1 MKKTSVSQSAFF
13 NLRLGIGFVLCL
25 AGVFLALLAFGI
37 FASAPARAEAPKV
50 SSGIQFGESYHND
63 VSQALR
69 DLPSMWPPPE
79 SKGEKEE
86 LREAN
91 LNPKLPLPLHVDVPD
106 PIVERGGLLK
116 TLVPD
121 IPTPALS
128 FDGIPFPGVGCSC
141 APPDPNGA
149 VGLTQYVQMVNE
161 GYQVFNK
168 TTGAS
173 ILGPTAISTIWSG
186 FGGVCQSNGN
196 GDPVVLYDHI
206 ANRWLISQFA
216 GTSVP
221 TDECVAIS
229 TSSDATGTYNRYAF
243 HLGSNFF
250 DYPHLGVWPDGYYMA
265 MNVFNAAGTAFL
277 GPQAFAFDRAKMLA
291 GLPATFVTPG
301 VTGGS
306 SEPPFL
312 PSDLDG
318 AIFPPA
324 GTANPFVSF
333 PGTGVYKVRLFHA
346 DFATPANT
354 TFTLIGSPA
363 AAGFT
368 ALCPSTRS
376 CVPELGGSG
385 TNKLDAIGDR
395 LMFRLAYRKF
405 ADGHEAVVGNYTVS
419 AGGVAG
425 LRWFELRAVTTAP
438 TVFQQSTYQPDT
450 TWRWM
455 GSAAMDQSGNLAIG
469 FSASST
475 TINPQIR
482 YAGRLAADPINTLAQ
497 GEAHLFDGTGSQT
510 GTGNRWGDYSA
521 LTVDP
526 VDDCTFWYT
535 QEYYST
541 TTSFN
546 WRTRIGNFKFAQCGG
561 SVTPTPTPT
570 LTPSPTPTAT
580 ATATATPTA
589 TATATPTA
597 TATATPTATATATPT
612 ATATATP
619 TIAPTPTP
627 SPAGNYTISV
637 SPASVSLPRTG
648 GTATYTVTITR
659 TNGFNSPVNFTI
671 SALPAGATAT
681 FTPNPA
687 SGNTST
693 LRITVSSSTHSGTYP
708 FTVTGTGGTPTLTR
722 TATATLVK
730 RRFF

>member
-1 MKKTSVSQSAFF
+1 MKKPSVSQSAFF
-13 NLRLGIGFVLCL
+13 NLRLGVGFVLCL

-37 FASAPARAEAPKV
+37 FASPPARAEAPKV

-63 VSQALR
+63 VSPALR
-69 DLPSMWPPPE
+69 DLPTMWPPPE
-79 SKGEKEE
+79 SNGEKEE

-106 PIVERGGLLK
+106 PVIERGGLLK
-116 TLVPD
+116 TLLPD
-121 IPTPALS
+121 IPSPALN

-141 APPDPNGA
+141 APPDTNGA

-173 ILGPTAISTIWSG
+173 ILGPTAITTIWSG
-186 FGGVCQSNGN
+186 FGGVCQNNGN

-301 VTGGS
+301 VTGGG

-318 AIFPPA
+318 AILPPA

-346 DFATPANT
+346 DFVTPANT

-385 TNKLDAIGDR
+385 TNKLDGIGDR

-405 ADGHEAVVGNYTVS
+405 TDGHEAVVGNYTVS

-425 LRWFELRAVTTAP
+425 IRWFELRAVTTAP

-482 YAGRLAADPINTLAQ
+482 YAGRLASDPINSLAQ

-510 GTGNRWGDYSA
+510 GTGNRWGDYSS

-541 TTSFN
+541 TGSFN
-546 WRTRIGNFKFAQCGG
+546 WRTRIGNFKFTQCGG

-570 LTPSPTPTAT
+570 LTPTPTPTPPAP
-580 ATATATPTA
+580 TPTPTPPA
-589 TATATPTA
+589 PTPTPPA
-597 TATATPTATATATPT
+597 PTPTPTPPAPTPT
-612 ATATATP
+612 PPAPTP
-619 TIAPTPTP
+619 TPTPAVTPTP
-627 SPAGNYTISV
+627 SPAPNYTISI

-659 TNGFNSPVNFTI
+659 TNGFTAPVAFTV
-671 SALPAGATAT
+671 SGLPTGATPV

-693 LRITVSSSTHSGTYP
+693 LRITVSSSTRFGTYP

-730 RRFF
+730 RLFF

>member
-1 MKKTSVSQSAFF
+1 MKRKSASQSAFF
-13 NLRLGIGFVLCL
+13 NLRLLVGFVLCL

-37 FASAPARAEAPKV
+37 FSGAPARAEAPQGN
-50 SSGIQFGESYHND
+50 SGIQFGESYHND
-63 VSQALR
+63 ISPALR

-79 SKGEKEE
+79 PKGEEEKEA
-86 LREAN
+86 REAN
-91 LNPKLPLPLHVDVPD
+91 LNPKLPLPLHIDVPD
-106 PIVERGGLLK
+106 PVVERDALLK

-121 IPTPALS
+121 IPSPALN

-141 APPDPNGA
+141 APPDTNGA

-173 ILGPTAISTIWSG
+173 ILGATAITAIWSG
-186 FGGVCQSNGN
+186 FGGVCQNNGS

-216 GTSVP
+216 GTAVP

-229 TSSDATGTYNRYAF
+229 TTSDATGTYFRYAF
-243 HLGSNFF
+243 HLGTNFF
-250 DYPHLGVWPDGYYMA
+250 DYPHLGVWPDGYYMS
-265 MNVFNAAGTAFL
+265 MNVFNSAGTAFL
-277 GPQAFAFDRAKMLA
+277 GPQAFAFDRAKMLT
-291 GLPATFVTPG
+291 GVPATFVTPG
-301 VTGGS
+301 VTGGG
-306 SEPPFL
+306 SEPSFL

-318 AIFPPA
+318 TIFPVA
-324 GTANPFVSF
+324 GTGNPFVSF
-333 PGTGVYKVRLFHA
+333 PGTGAYKVRLFHA

-368 ALCPSTRS
+368 ALCPSTRN
-376 CVPELGGSG
+376 CVPQVG
-385 TNKLDAIGDR
+385 TTSRLDGIGDR

-405 ADGHEAVVGNYTVS
+405 TDGHEAVVGNYTVS

-425 LRWFELRAVTTAP
+425 VRWFELRNVTTAP

-469 FSASST
+469 FSASSAS
-475 TINPQIR
+475 INPQIR
-482 YAGRLAADPINTLAQ
+482 YAGRLATDAINTLGQ
-497 GEAHLFDGTGSQT
+497 GEATLFSGTGSQS

-521 LTVDP
+521 LTIDP

-541 TTSFN
+541 TGSFN
-546 WRTRIGNFKFAQCGG
+546 WRTRIGNFKFTQCGG
-561 SVTPTPTPT
+561 SATPTPTPVAT
-570 LTPSPTPTAT
+570 PTPTPV
-580 ATATATPTA
+580 ATPTP
-589 TATATPTA
+589 TPVATPTPI
-597 TATATPTATATATPT
+597 ATPTPTPVATPT
-612 ATATATP
+612 PTP
-619 TIAPTPTP
+619 VPSATPTP
-627 SPAGNYTISV
+627 SPAPNYSLSISPSSV
-637 SPASVSLPRTG
+637 SVPRAG

-659 TNGFNSPVNFTI
+659 TNGFNSPVSFTI
-671 SALPAGATAT
+671 SGLPSGAVPT
-681 FTPNPA
+681 FIPNPA
-687 SGNTST
+687 SGNSST
-693 LRITVSSSTHSGTYP
+693 LTVVVSASAHRGTYP

-730 RRFF
+730 RRN